1 MSGETARIEIPPKAE
16 YSGPVV
22 DFVLSYAAR
31 ISGGSNKAERLRAAL
46 VPALGMVVDVN
57 AAGASEEKVAL
68 EVGESGGKLQVA
80 IINRGSPILL
90 RGGRE
95 GIHGAYFAKFQEASK
110 HADSLSLE
118 NSGRKGQVLVLTMRL
133 DMGSRQAAL
142 ADAAPAKGRRTSIP
156 EGETM
161 TLRMLEQGEEGSLCR
176 LFHLVYGYDYI
187 NEIVY
192 YPEKLKALLDSGEL
206 LSIVAAR
213 PNGRLVG
220 HVGLLR
226 RQQDPPVYEACM
238 GAVDPAIKSR
248 GLFGKLFT
256 KTMEAV
262 RKTPMSYCLCDLV
275 TNHDFSQRH
284 VAKFGGFELALF
296 AGSQTRETQ
305 ARLQRLGL
313 GPDPEDMDR
322 YSILVSVIPQVPRP
336 FGEKVA
342 LPENIGERFGFLLK
356 PLDLAWSPTPRF
368 QTLPAGGTFKT
379 VFERSQS
386 AVLFD
391 MEQPGRQA
399 ADDVIDSWSSL
410 LREGFEYAGVDVPL
424 DARGLGTLYDLLSG
438 AGFFAAGFVPY
449 RGSTRLGFRFQALGP
464 TKVAFDK
471 IRAATERGKKLLAAV
486 RGDYEATRL
495 L

>member
-1 MSGETARIEIPPKAE
+1 
-16 YSGPVV
+16 
-22 DFVLSYAAR
+22 
-31 ISGGSNKAERLRAAL
+31 
-46 VPALGMVVDVN
+46 
-57 AAGASEEKVAL
+57 
-68 EVGESGGKLQVA
+68 
-80 IINRGSPILL
+80 
-90 RGGRE
+90 
-95 GIHGAYFAKFQEASK
+95 EASK

-133 DMGSRQAAL
+133 DMGSRQTAPT
-142 ADAAPAKGRRTSIP
+142 DAAPAKGRRPIP
-156 EGETM
+156 EGEAM
-161 TLRMLEQGEEGSLCR
+161 ALRMLAPGEEGSLSR

-192 YPEKLKALLDSGEL
+192 YPEKLKALADGGDL
-206 LSIVAAR
+206 LSVVAAR

-226 RQQDPPVYEACM
+226 RQLDPPVYEACM
-238 GAVDPAIKSR
+238 GAVDPAVKSR

-256 KTMEAV
+256 KTMETV

-284 VAKFGGFELALF
+284 VAKFGGFELALL

-322 YSILVSVIPQVPRP
+322 YSILVSLIPQVPRP
-336 FGEKVA
+336 FGEKAV
-342 LPENIGERFGFLLK
+342 LPENIGEKFGFLLK
-356 PLDLAWSPTPRF
+356 PLGLAWSPTPRF
-368 QTLPAGGTFKT
+368 QTLPAGGAFKT
-379 VFERSQS
+379 VSERSQS

-391 MEQPGRQA
+391 LEEPGRQA
-399 ADDVIDSWSSL
+399 AEDIVESWSSL
-410 LREGFEYAGVDVPL
+410 LRDGFEYAGVDVPL

-449 RGSTRLGFRFQALGP
+449 RGSTRLGFRFQALGS

-471 IRAATERGKKLLAAV
+471 IRVATERGKKLLAAV
-486 RGDYEATRL
+486 QGDYEATRL